1 MANHAVDV
9 TKKSLTTLKAFN
21 FFLYGTI
28 AILTAFFPVYFEE
41 IGLSKVEIGMVMAVG
56 PFISIFANPFWGYWS
71 DRLQNVKRILTIL
84 LIGNMLVTI
93 VVFQLREFVI
103 IFLVMLVF
111 FFFNTPT
118 FSQSNS
124 LILNAIEG
132 TKFKFGAFRWW
143 GSLGWAL
150 IAVLAGPVIAKTGIT
165 NLWILYGSMM
175 IISLFFT
182 AGLPRGKVTSKPV
195 KERQSYWEVISANK
209 LFFVFVVLGVLIS
222 VPNSI
227 NNTFSSLYITSLGGS
242 KQLIGWSAFLAA
254 IFEIPVFLLLD
265 KYLKKSKKTMIGSLV
280 IVSMLFVL
288 RWALMSLAVSPLQI
302 IFIQSLHCI
311 TFGGYYYVGTSLTAM
326 LIPSEYRASG
336 QAIYALTWGG
346 VSGIIAGLSGGWM
359 FESLGPQ
366 KMYSI
371 SALISIIGVFGFLI
385 MWLKLRNQT
394 EQPS

>member
-1 MANHAVDV
+1 
-9 TKKSLTTLKAFN
+9 
-21 FFLYGTI
+21 LYGTI
-28 AILTAFFPVYFEE
+28 AILTAYFPVYFEE

-84 LIGNMLVTI
+84 LIGNLLSTI

-103 IFLVMLVF
+103 IFLVMLLF

-150 IAVLAGPVIAKTGIT
+150 IAVAAGPVIARTGIT
-165 NLWILYGSMM
+165 NLWILYGAMM
-175 IISLFFT
+175 IVSLFFT
-182 AGLPRGKVTSKPV
+182 VGLPQGKVTSKPRE
-195 KERQSYWEVISANK
+195 ERQSYWKVISSSK

-227 NNTFSSLYITSLGGS
+227 NNTFSSLYITELGGS
-242 KQLIGWSAFLAA
+242 KQLIGWSAFLSA

-265 KYLKKSKKTMIGSLV
+265 RYLKKSKNAMIGGLA

-302 IFIQSLHCI
+302 IFIQTLHCM
-311 TFGGYYYVGTSLTAM
+311 TFGGYYYIGTSLTAM
-326 LIPSEYRASG
+326 LIPSEYRATG

-346 VSGIIAGLSGGWM
+346 ISGMIAGLSGGWM
-359 FESLGPQ
+359 FENIGPQ
-366 KMYSI
+366 KMYAI
-371 SALISIIGVFGFLI
+371 SAVVTIIGVLGFFM
-385 MWLKLRNQT
+385 MWLSTRANKTNITTKREHSRTPGQ
-394 EQPS
+394 